1 MPSARR
7 YYVVEVAGAL
17 QSFLGVLAAGGS
29 ANTVKSYSSDLR
41 QLVSLMT
48 DSDKFHANDLSESI
62 IRDYLRR
69 FGISPRTRAR
79 KLCAVRAF
87 TAFLLEI
94 EAIEADPALAIEA
107 PIKRFKLPKD
117 LSPEQTSQLIE
128 TYLGKSPLRDR
139 AILELLYGA
148 GLRAAEVV
156 AIDLADIDFTDNS
169 IRVSGKGRKE
179 RIVVFGQFAAD
190 AIRNF
195 VSEERGESSSPALFV
210 GSKGRI
216 TTRTVQRV
224 VERRRALADLPQDA
238 SPHSL
243 RHSFATH
250 LLNGGADL
258 KTVQQLLGHSS
269 LGTTEVYTAVSIERL
284 REVVAK
290 KHPRG
295 R

>member
-1 MPSARR
+1 VTE
-7 YYVVEVAGAL
+7 VVATLNRFLDAL
-17 QSFLGVLAAGGS
+17 STGGS
-29 ANTVKSYSSDLR
+29 ENTVKSYGADLR
-41 QLVSLMT
+41 QLVGVMT
-48 DSDKFHANDLSESI
+48 DSSMSTVKDLTESV
-62 IRDYLRR
+62 IRDYLRK
-69 FGISPRTRAR
+69 FGKTPRTRAR

-94 EAIEADPALAIEA
+94 EAMKVDPALGIEA
-107 PIKRFKLPKD
+107 PIKRTKLPKD
-117 LSPEQTSQLIE
+117 LSPEQTAQLIE
-128 TYLGKSPLRDR
+128 TCLGKSPLRDR

-156 AIDLADIDFTDNS
+156 AIDIKEFDFAEQS
-169 IRVSGKGRKE
+169 LLVRGKGRKE
-179 RIVVFGQFAAD
+179 RVVIFGEPAAE
-190 AIRNF
+190 AIQSYMAN
-195 VSEERGESSSPALFV
+195 ERPALDSPALFATD
-210 GSKGRI
+210 KGRL
-216 TTRTVQRV
+216 TTRTVQRI
-224 VERRRALADLPQDA
+224 VERRRALAGLPHDA

-258 KTVQQLLGHSS
+258 KTVQQLLGHAS
-269 LGTTEVYTAVSIERL
+269 LGTTEVYTGVSIERL